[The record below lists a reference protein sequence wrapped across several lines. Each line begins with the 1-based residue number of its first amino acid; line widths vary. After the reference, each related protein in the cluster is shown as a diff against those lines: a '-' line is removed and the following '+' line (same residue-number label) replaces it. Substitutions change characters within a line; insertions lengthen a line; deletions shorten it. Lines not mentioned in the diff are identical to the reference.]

1 MKRPRTYAWAL
12 AVLVIGAFPA
22 VASAGVAPGP
32 IGQIDCNGLSPIQA
46 SIHPT
51 AACADLRGVGAERGE
66 DNDHYVGHDEPAVR
80 FVSNAPGSGNDVT
93 FVERLGTDPSHLPT
107 VRHPG
112 NDVTHWFEL
121 SVAPWFSLDVC
132 DPNSTPVRPC
142 KPNSDANAPD
152 RKDAGAA
159 FVELQFYPPG
169 FAPFSDSISCDNTHW
184 CSALTIDS
192 LECGTDG
199 ASCNPNCTEPV
210 NFGFIQR
217 NGVPPDRRAH
227 SFLTRQ
233 RSRRIPRR

>member
-1 MKRPRTYAWAL
+1 MTRGVDIGTAVERGSAHRSRWERSEEHERPRAYAWAL

-32 IGQIDCNGLSPIQA
+32 VGQIDCNGLSPIQA

-51 AACADLRGVGAERGE
+51 AACADLRGIGSERGE
-66 DNDHYVGHDEPAVR
+66 DNDHYIGHDEPAVR

-93 FVERLGTDPSHLPT
+93 FVERLGTDPSRLPT

-112 NDVTHWFEL
+112 SDVTHWFEL

-169 FAPFSDSISCDNTHW
+169 FAPFSDSISCDNTHY
-184 CSALTIDS
+184 CSALTS
-192 LECGTDG
+192 T
-199 ASCNPNCTEPV
+199 ASSAARTAP
-210 NFGFIQR
+210 
-217 NGVPPDRRAH
+217 RA
-227 SFLTRQ
+227 TPTA
-233 RSRRIPRR
+233 RSR